1 MAISG
6 RTRFVVMLGDPVVQ
20 VKTPT
25 AFQIWA
31 EAEERDIVMIPVQV
45 APSDLPATLT
55 ALRGW
60 QNCCGAVVTYPHK
73 QAVARAVDEATAAV
87 TLVGACNVVR
97 RLPDG
102 RLLGG
107 MTDGIGFV
115 RALSQNGFDPTGRDL
130 QVVGAGGAGSAIALA
145 LIEAGAGR
153 LVLSDRNSGLAHRIA
168 RQLKASFPERQILTA
183 RPADF
188 DCAMACN
195 ATPVGMNG
203 DPAHP
208 LRLEDLPE
216 HCFVADIVP
225 DPPLTSWLRAAQ
237 GRGHAIQ
244 TGPDMV
250 KAQLPAVIE
259 HLGL

>member
-1 MAISG
+1 
-6 RTRFVVMLGDPVVQ
+6 MLGDPVVQ

-25 AFQIWA
+25 AFQAWA
-31 EAEERDIVMIPVQV
+31 SAERRDIVMIPMRV

-73 QAVARAVDEATAAV
+73 QAVAAKLDGATAAV
-87 TLVGACNVVR
+87 SLVGACNVVR

-115 RALSQNGFDPTGRDL
+115 RALSQNGFDPAGRDV

-153 LVLSDRNSGLAHRIA
+153 LVLSDRNAELAHRITS
-168 RQLKASFPERQILTA
+168 QLKASFPERRILTA
-183 RPADF
+183 RPEDF

-225 DPPLTSWLRAAQ
+225 EPPLTSWLRAAKD
-237 GRGHAIQ
+237 RGHAIQ

-250 KAQLPAVIE
+250 KAQLPAVVE
-259 HLGL
+259 HLDL